1 MKNFAYGRPASI
13 EQAQSYLN
21 KGIPDVFLMGGGTDL
36 LGEIKEGIVEPAAV
50 LDLKAI
56 PGLAG
61 IRKEKDAFVIGAAVS
76 IADVAEN
83 AEIAGL
89 FPVLHQA
96 AGVISSPQLRAM
108 GTVGG
113 NLCQRPRCWYYRDA
127 SILCTKKGGAK
138 CYAEKGRNTYH
149 AIFAGGF
156 CWSVYPSDLAPALIA
171 LGAQV
176 VLCAAEGERV
186 LPLGRFYAPPI
197 VNVRKENILT
207 GREILKEVRVPL
219 PKPGDKSAY
228 VKFIERGAWD
238 FAIVSAAVWASVSG
252 NSIRDIR
259 IVCGGV
265 APVPWALAAAE
276 DDLRGSRISQMSV
289 SQAAARAAAQAV
301 PLSEN
306 GYKVYLLESVVTD
319 AVLKAIRAPTP
330 GRDTSTRSPT

>member
-1 MKNFAYGRPASI
+1 MKNFEYGKPSSI
-13 EQAQSYLN
+13 EQALSFLN
-21 KGIPDVFLMGGGTDL
+21 KGTPDVYPMGGGTDL
-36 LGEIKEGIVEPAAV
+36 LGEIKEGIVAPAAV

-61 IRKEKDAFVIGAAVS
+61 ILKEKDALVIGAAAS

-83 AEIAGL
+83 AEIAAL
-89 FPVLHQA
+89 FPALHQA
-96 AGVISSPQLRAM
+96 AGVISSPQLRIM

-127 SILCTKKGGAK
+127 SVLCTKKGGSK
-138 CYAEKGRNTYH
+138 CYAEKGRSKYH

-176 VLCAAEGERV
+176 VLKAAGGERV
-186 LPLGRFYAPPI
+186 LPLAKFYAPPI
-197 VNVRKENILT
+197 VNVRKENVLA
-207 GREILKEVRVPL
+207 GGEILEKVRIPL

-238 FAIVSAAVWASVSG
+238 FAVVSAAVWASKAG

-259 IVCGGV
+259 SVCGGV
-265 APVPWALAAAE
+265 APIPWALTAAE
-276 DDLRGSRISQMSV
+276 DALRGSRISQGSAF
-289 SQAAARAAAQAV
+289 QAAVEAANQAA

-306 GYKVYLLESVVTD
+306 GYKVHLLRSVVTE
-319 AVLKAIRAPTP
+319 AVLKAV
-330 GRDTSTRSPT
+330 RSASQ

>member
-1 MKNFAYGRPASI
+1 VKNFEYGKPASI
-13 EQAQSYLN
+13 EQALAFLN
-21 KGIPDVFLMGGGTDL
+21 KEAPGVFLMGGGTDL
-36 LGEIKEGIVEPAAV
+36 LGEIKEGIVSPAVV

-61 IRKEKDAFVIGAAVS
+61 IRKEKDTLVIGAAASV
-76 IADVAEN
+76 ADVADD

-96 AGVISSPQLRAM
+96 AAVVASPQLRIM

-127 SILCTKKGGAK
+127 AILCTKKGGSK
-138 CYAEKGRNTYH
+138 CYAEKGRSAYH

-176 VLCAAEGERV
+176 VLATMEGDRSV
-186 LPLGRFYAPPI
+186 PLSRFYAPPI
-197 VNVRKENILT
+197 VNVRKENVLT

-228 VKFIERGAWD
+228 IKFIERGAWD
-238 FAIVSAAVWASVSG
+238 FAVVSAAVWASASG
-252 NSIRDIR
+252 NSVRDIR

-265 APVPWALAAAE
+265 APIPWSLAAAE
-276 DDLRGSRISQMSV
+276 DALRGGRASEASIR
-289 SQAAARAAAQAV
+289 QAAAKAAAQAA
-301 PLSEN
+301 PLKEN
-306 GYKVYLLESVVTD
+306 GYKVDLLKTIVTD
-319 AVLKAIRAPTP
+319 AVLKALRPSAP
-330 GRDTSTRSPT
+330 